1 MAKMSVVGTVIM
13 STRDRLETD
22 RIEAQTLIELYEDDE
37 LTDTAMAEL
46 VEDHDID
53 LDDTDH
59 QICPDCGDG
68 VIRRQEGCN
77 LCPVCGYSK
86 C

>member
-1 MAKMSVVGTVIM
+1 MSVVGTVIM

-46 VEDHDID
+46 VDGYDID
-53 LDDTDH
+53 LGETDH
-59 QICPDCGDG
+59 QICPDRGDG